1 MAEREAEP
9 VPPTHP
15 FHSCLHL
22 ELSPAGALRYF
33 PQLVFSLLLLLNF
46 PLAEGGPVV
55 TQRPLALARSPAPG
69 FESAP
74 RTSGWLSHPQ
84 LPTRALQLA
93 MRGRGNGD
101 RDGMEQCRRV
111 LCMQVA
117 PGPPALQPRWDGT
130 EHRVIGAQGGALGE
144 RMLCVVLTKLC
155 TSPSPLSRQ
164 PNQKGYL
171 ILVCLHCPNFTP
183 QCFGGQFCGQLFA
196 YRC

>member
-46 PLAEGGPVV
+46 PLAEGGPVI

-93 MRGRGNGD
+93 MRAVVMGT
-101 RDGMEQCRRV
+101 GMGWSSAAVFCACRWHWDPQPY
-111 LCMQVA
+111 CPAGM
-117 PGPPALQPRWDGT
+117 GPS
-130 EHRVIGAQGGALGE
+130 IG
-144 RMLCVVLTKLC
+144 
-155 TSPSPLSRQ
+155 
-164 PNQKGYL
+164 
-171 ILVCLHCPNFTP
+171 
-183 QCFGGQFCGQLFA
+183 
-196 YRC
+196 